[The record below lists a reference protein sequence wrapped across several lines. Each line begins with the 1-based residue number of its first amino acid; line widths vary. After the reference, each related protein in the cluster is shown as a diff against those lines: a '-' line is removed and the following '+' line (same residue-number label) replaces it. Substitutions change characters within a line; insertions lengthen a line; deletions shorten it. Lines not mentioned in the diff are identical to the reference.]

1 MNVSQFA
8 GAAVALEELVEPLAA
23 LDEGAEEF
31 LLVVPG
37 DGHGLEAFRDLDLDP
52 SAAEALG
59 PSDLDVHEFAEP
71 GQVALEG
78 GAFSLSARNLIPEAA
93 EVGAETVA
101 PSLEFALHSL
111 SVAVPDGFDP
121 VEFPANGVGDGGDPG
136 EDGTFIRSV
145 ADRGETAL
153 RDPCPPID
161 EEPVGKSGK
170 TRKKR
175 LGISEGGG
183 APGFRIDK
191 VGGGPR
197 VGGLEFREGGGIV
210 VADLLEPGSLL
221 VQLPQ
226 LAVAGLQF
234 VIQPGDHP
242 LSLDHLPPGFT
253 LSGREAL
260 LALNGLVKLTSETA
274 DFVVAGPQL
283 FIALSQVGSET
294 LEERLERRSGTH
306 RLVSVAAELVD
317 LPHQN
322 LAFPGEGGL
331 ASSFRSLDF
340 RQGPQ
345 RFRSGLPF
353 ILGRRP
359 ELGPGE
365 KDQRTGL
372 RLSIAPTGAPFG
384 SGARTA
390 RLILGTPQ
398 VDRIR

>member
-1 MNVSQFA
+1 LR
-8 GAAVALEELVEPLAA
+8 AADLEIHQLAEVGQIG
-23 LDEGAEEF
+23 LKGGEF
-31 LLVVPG
+31 FPPP
-37 DGHGLEAFRDLDLDP
+37 RD
-52 SAAEALG
+52 
-59 PSDLDVHEFAEP
+59 F
-71 GQVALEG
+71 
-78 GAFSLSARNLIPEAA
+78 IPEAA
-93 EVGAETVA
+93 EVGTKEVA
-101 PSLEFALHSL
+101 TAHEFFLHSL
-111 SVAVPDGFDP
+111 SVSMPDGLDP
-121 VEFPANGVGDGGDPG
+121 VEFSADRVGDGGDPG
-136 EDGTFIRSV
+136 EDGTLIRSV
-145 ADRGETAL
+145 TDRGETAL

-221 VQLPQ
+221 LQLPQ
-226 LAVAGLQF
+226 LAIAGLQF

-242 LSLDHLPPGFT
+242 LSLDQLPPGFT

-274 DFVVAGPQL
+274 DFLVAGPQL
-283 FIALSQVGSET
+283 FIALSQVGFET
-294 LEERLERRSGTH
+294 LEERLERHSGTH

-317 LPHQN
+317 LPDQN

-331 ASSFRSLDF
+331 ASSLRSLDF

-359 ELGPGE
+359 GLGPGE